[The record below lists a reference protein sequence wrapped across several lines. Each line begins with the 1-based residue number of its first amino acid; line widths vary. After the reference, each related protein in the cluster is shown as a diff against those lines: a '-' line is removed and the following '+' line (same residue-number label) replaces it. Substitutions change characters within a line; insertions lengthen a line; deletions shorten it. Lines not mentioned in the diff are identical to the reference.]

1 MATAARTFTPYG
13 AHCPRGYPLRMFVDE
28 HELTVIGGHGGNGVT
43 SFRRESQVPRGG
55 PDGGDGG
62 NGGDVVFV
70 ASHHLNGLGNLQH
83 VRTIRADAGGK
94 GGGVLC
100 HGKSAEDKIVEV
112 PVGTV
117 VYELRKPKP
126 AKPELNLANA
136 PDEAFTEEGAGGEDE
151 PEPEQPTEIIKL
163 VDFTEADQRFI
174 VAYGGKGGLGNKHF
188 ASSTNQT
195 PREHTDGRPGQTK
208 RLKLELKLIADVGLV
223 GLPNAGK
230 STLLSRCTRAKPKI
244 AAYPFTTLSPYL
256 GIVELSPEQ
265 RFVMADI
272 PGLIEGAAAGKGLG
286 HQFLRHVE
294 RTRLLLHLIDVS
306 EAEPEQL
313 KQDHDVIVNELAA
326 HSPVL
331 AAKPRMVVANK
342 ADIPGAEEKAAELS
356 RLIGQP
362 VTVISGVSGS
372 GIKELLWA
380 IHHKLIEA
388 RG

>member
-1 MATAARTFTPYG
+1 
-13 AHCPRGYPLRMFVDE
+13 
-28 HELTVIGGHGGNGVT
+28 
-43 SFRRESQVPRGG
+43 
-55 PDGGDGG
+55 
-62 NGGDVVFV
+62 
-70 ASHHLNGLGNLQH
+70 
-83 VRTIRADAGGK
+83 
-94 GGGVLC
+94 
-100 HGKSAEDKIVEV
+100 
-112 PVGTV
+112 
-117 VYELRKPKP
+117 
-126 AKPELNLANA
+126 
-136 PDEAFTEEGAGGEDE
+136 
-151 PEPEQPTEIIKL
+151 
-163 VDFTEADQRFI
+163 
-174 VAYGGKGGLGNKHF
+174 
-188 ASSTNQT
+188 
-195 PREHTDGRPGQTK
+195 
-208 RLKLELKLIADVGLV
+208 
-223 GLPNAGK
+223 
-230 STLLSRCTRAKPKI
+230 
-244 AAYPFTTLSPYL
+244 
-256 GIVELSPEQ
+256 VELSPEQ

-380 IHHKLIEA
+380 IHHRLIEA